1 MKKHILYLM
10 GILSFLF
17 ACSDDEDVN
26 GGMEPVTEVEC
37 TPFIGSV
44 AMKWKNP
51 VTDSYYYTLLSYR
64 NAAGETVNKKVSRY
78 SAGAD
83 GVTSALV
90 TGFTDTNEYEFT
102 LTAYS
107 VSGAPSVPVLIKG
120 TPQER
125 TGAAAY
131 VMESVRME
139 ATEAGARLLWT
150 NETEVEVALHLSY
163 INGLGMYVEEEVNA
177 TASGS
182 YAVSDLS
189 FGETEFTIYARNVAD
204 GKKTSSKTITV
215 ASIVDPRDIIQIWY
229 DPDRKTAVNF
239 DYGTVGINSVEVVEE
254 YSYKLMLDPTADE
267 RYIIWEP
274 LGSNIRRNDLS
285 LTFQYRCVDSFSL
298 TLMYYPFE
306 WGTIAGNYKDKGT
319 LSASTEWKSVSFDI
333 NNDIETLPVRWGTIT
348 SQYRFIFGTGPTIE
362 KNVPITFEI
371 RNVKLRPG
379 K

>member
-17 ACSDDEDVN
+17 ACSDDEDVK

-139 ATEAGARLLWT
+139 ATEAGARLSWI
-150 NETEVEVALHLSY
+150 NETEVEVTLYLSY
-163 INGLGMYVEEEVNA
+163 VNGLGMSVEEEVDA

-189 FGETEFTIYARNVAD
+189 FGETEFTIYAQNVAD

-229 DPDRKTAVNF
+229 DHDRKTAVNF

-254 YSYKLMLDPTADE
+254 YSYKLMIDPTAAE

-285 LTFQYRCVDSFSL
+285 LTFQYRCADSFSL
-298 TLMYYPFE
+298 TLLYYPFE
-306 WGTIAGNYKDKGT
+306 WGTIDQNYKDKG
-319 LSASTEWKSVSFDI
+319 LLPASTEWKTVSFDI
-333 NNDIETLPVRWGTIT
+333 QNDIETLPVRWGTIN
-348 SQYRFIFGTGPTIE
+348 SQYRFIFLTDFTAE
-362 KNVPITFEI
+362 KNNPIPFEI
-371 RNVKLRPG
+371 RNIKLRPG

>member
-1 MKKHILYLM
+1 MKKYILYLI

-17 ACSDDEDVN
+17 ACGDDEDVK

-51 VTDSYYYTLLSYR
+51 VADDYYYTLLSYK

-78 SAGAD
+78 SADAD

-102 LTAYS
+102 LTAYG
-107 VSGAPSVPVLIKG
+107 VSGVSSVPVLIKG
-120 TPQER
+120 TPDEC

-131 VMESVRME
+131 VMESVGIE
-139 ATEAGARLLWT
+139 ATEAGARLSWT
-150 NETEVEVALHLSY
+150 NKTEVEVTLHLSY
-163 INGLGMYVEEEVNA
+163 INGLGMFLEEEVDA
-177 TASGS
+177 TLSGS
-182 YAVSDLS
+182 HAISDLEI
-189 FGETEFTIYARNVAD
+189 GETEFTIYAQNVVD
-204 GKKTSSKTITV
+204 GKKTPSKTITV

-229 DPDRKTAVNF
+229 DPDRKDPVNF
-239 DYGTVGINSVEVVEE
+239 DCGTVGINSVEIVDE
-254 YSYKLMLDPTADE
+254 YSYKLTLDPTVPE

-285 LTFQYRCVDSFSL
+285 LSFQYRCADSFSL
-298 TLMYYPFE
+298 TLLYYPFD
-306 WGTIAGNYKDKGT
+306 WDTIAENYKAKGT
-319 LSASTEWKSVSFDI
+319 LSASTEWKTVSFDI
-333 NNDIETLPVRWGTIT
+333 KNDIETLPGRWGTTT
-348 SQYRFIFGTGPTIE
+348 SQYRFIFGTEPTVE
-362 KNVPITFEI
+362 KNVPVTFEI
-371 RNVKLRPG
+371 RNIKLRPG